1 MEGQNIL
8 YGNVDDLM
16 NVRGLV
22 EARDKVRAEID
33 SLNNEKRRLE
43 KDVVAEEKQM
53 SINIESTVKKRREQV
68 VSNFDK
74 ELDKSQDRLKK
85 VRNDRGKEKNK
96 KVAERIKEETAD
108 LVNENKNIILR
119 NIEQGKQAGVNK
131 VSAVFAVSKRDEV
144 RKNMVTDLA
153 VWLISSGYKVSL
165 KDGELEI
172 LTIEW
177 E

>member
-1 MEGQNIL
+1 MTE
-8 YGNVDDLM
+8 Y
-16 NVRGLV
+16 
-22 EARDKVRAEID
+22 
-33 SLNNEKRRLE
+33 
-43 KDVVAEEKQM
+43 EEK
-53 SINIESTVKKRREQV
+53 
-68 VSNFDK
+68 
-74 ELDKSQDRLKK
+74 L
-85 VRNDRGKEKNK
+85 
-96 KVAERIKEETAD
+96 
-108 LVNENKNIILR
+108 NENKNIILR

-153 VWLISSGYKVSL
+153 VWLISNGYKVSL